1 MKIQQNSPFSRDAVT
16 SQSQKQMITIIKC
29 DDDDDDDDES
39 YNEKNESLVEDT
51 QNEVMAVEWW
61 KVKLV
66 RHRDEERAIILEGR
80 KPHVHPANHD

>member
-29 DDDDDDDDES
+29 DDDDDDDDDES

-51 QNEVMAVEWW
+51 QNEVMAVE
-61 KVKLV
+61 
-66 RHRDEERAIILEGR
+66 
-80 KPHVHPANHD
+80 